1 MSFNLFTYG
10 TLLKGNPNAF
20 YLNTSKYVGDGKL
33 DGIKLYDYIN
43 PKTLCSM
50 YPVALDDEHGS
61 ELVGEVYE
69 VPDEMLP
76 YLEHLE
82 GVPTLYTRETRDVTL
97 SDDST
102 VKCFVYIGNPTTW
115 SNCDLLIDYPME
127 HKYVQYQ
134 YEIEK

>member
-10 TLLKGNPNAF
+10 TLLKGKPNSF

-33 DGIKLYDYIN
+33 DGIKLFDYIN
-43 PKTLCSM
+43 SKTLQSM
-50 YPVALDDEHGS
+50 YPVALDVENGNT
-61 ELVGEVYE
+61 LLGEVYE

-76 YLEHLE
+76 YLERLE

-97 SDDST
+97 EDGTT
-102 VKCFVYIGNPTTW
+102 VKCFVYIGNPATW
-115 SNCDLLIDYPME
+115 RYVDMLIDYPME

-134 YEIEK
+134 YEVAK